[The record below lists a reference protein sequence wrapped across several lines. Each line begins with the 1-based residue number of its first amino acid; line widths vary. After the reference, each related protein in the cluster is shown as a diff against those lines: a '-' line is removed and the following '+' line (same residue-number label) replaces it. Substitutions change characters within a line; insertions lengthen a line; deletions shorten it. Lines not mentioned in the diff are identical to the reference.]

1 VSLFLSIDT
10 RADNMVESRQYEALV
25 MSCLFPALSAAF
37 VALRTYSRYL
47 GRNFGWDD
55 YLIWISM
62 VLLIGESLT
71 IYRCKPFWVSLQVV
85 RWPLLVIQVSHTGFH
100 GWDLPKQTITEKI
113 TTAKWSFAVQM
124 FYHPLMGAIR
134 ASIIMFLFRMKD
146 HRRRIRIS
154 LHVVCG
160 LLFVFSV

>member
-1 VSLFLSIDT
+1 
-10 RADNMVESRQYEALV
+10 
-25 MSCLFPALSAAF
+25 
-37 VALRTYSRYL
+37 
-47 GRNFGWDD
+47 
-55 YLIWISM
+55 
-62 VLLIGESLT
+62 
-71 IYRCKPFWVSLQVV
+71 
-85 RWPLLVIQVSHTGFH
+85 VSHTGFH
-100 GWDLPKQTITEKI
+100 VWDLQKQTTTEKV

-154 LHVVCG
+154 LHIVCE

>member
-10 RADNMVESRQYEALV
+10 RADNMVESRQHEALV
-25 MSCLFPALSAAF
+25 MSCLFPALGAVF

-71 IYRCKPFWVSLQVV
+71 IYRC
-85 RWPLLVIQVSHTGFH
+85 R
-100 GWDLPKQTITEKI
+100 
-113 TTAKWSFAVQM
+113 SF
-124 FYHPLMGAIR
+124 
-134 ASIIMFLFRMKD
+134 
-146 HRRRIRIS
+146 
-154 LHVVCG
+154 
-160 LLFVFSV
+160 